1 MASPLDARGS
11 PAAHQRGRAR
21 SDDPSRRPDDHL
33 HQLGRQPAAAGR
45 AGRGDTLSADPG
57 GERRDQPACDKL
69 PPDIG
74 PNPPVTWT
82 VADEVTVSDGHVLEL
97 LDTSLLLLLPT
108 VWLCSSPLFHPKWN
122 RGRYEALEGE
132 PERPFR
138 GDG

>member
-11 PAAHQRGRAR
+11 PAAHERGRAR

-33 HQLGRQPAAAGR
+33 HQLRRQSAAAGR
-45 AGRGDTLSADPG
+45 AGRGDALSADPG

-82 VADEVTVSDGHVLEL
+82 VADKVTVSDGHLSPPPPDSIMAVQL
-97 LDTSLLLLLPT
+97 TSLQAAPPQVESRLI
-108 VWLCSSPLFHPKWN
+108 
-122 RGRYEALEGE
+122 
-132 PERPFR
+132 
-138 GDG
+138 